1 MVNED
6 LKTFMD
12 HLNIINKDISEYVN
26 EEKGVRYI
34 VPNSYVFTRCDYL
47 ELTNEEV
54 KKEKFNQNI
63 NNEDIKFN
71 YIESTRPAPKYE
83 TTKREEDKYT
93 IVDAK
98 IKVNQVWVVSNG
110 LKFKN
115 TFNNKEDAIKLTNSI
130 NEKLLSYY
138 S

>member
-12 HLNIINKDISEYVN
+12 HLTIINKEISEYKN
-26 EEKGVRYI
+26 EETGVRYV
-34 VPNSYVFTRCDYL
+34 VPNGYVLARCDYL

-71 YIESTRPAPKYE
+71 YIKSTRPAPKYE
-83 TTKREEDKYT
+83 QTKREADKYT
-93 IVDAK
+93 IIDAEVQ
-98 IKVNQVWVVSNG
+98 VNQVWVVSNG

-115 TFNNKEDAIKLTNSI
+115 TFNNKEEAMKLTEEI
-130 NEKLLSYY
+130 NNKLMQYY

>member
-12 HLNIINKDISEYVN
+12 HVKILNKDLSEYVN
-26 EEKGVRYI
+26 EEKGVSYLI
-34 VPNSYVFTRCDYL
+34 PNSYVFARCDYL

-63 NNEDIKFN
+63 NNVDIKFN

-83 TTKREEDKYT
+83 KTKVEADKYT
-93 IVDAK
+93 IIDAK
-98 IKVNQVWVVSNG
+98 VMVNQVWVVSNG

-115 TFNNKEDAIKLTNSI
+115 TFNNKKDAMELVNSI
-130 NEKLLSYY
+130 NSKLKGYFE
-138 S
+138 

>member
-115 TFNNKEDAIKLTNSI
+115 TFNNKERSESNGNCL
-130 NEKLLSYY
+130 
-138 S
+138 

>member
-12 HLNIINKDISEYVN
+12 HLTIINKEISEYKN
-26 EEKGVRYI
+26 EETGVRYV
-34 VPNSYVFTRCDYL
+34 VPNGYVLARCDYL

-71 YIESTRPAPKYE
+71 HIKSTRPAPKYE
-83 TTKREEDKYT
+83 QTKIEADKYT
-93 IVDAK
+93 IIDAEVQ
-98 IKVNQVWVVSNG
+98 VNQVWVVSNG

-115 TFNNKEDAIKLTNSI
+115 TFNNKEEAMKLTEEI
-130 NEKLLSYY
+130 NNKLMQYY

>member
-98 IKVNQVWVVSNG
+98 IKVNQVCVVSNG

>member
-1 MVNED
+1 MA
-6 LKTFMD
+6 
-12 HLNIINKDISEYVN
+12 
-26 EEKGVRYI
+26 EEKI
-34 VPNSYVFTRCDYL
+34 VQQA
-47 ELTNEEV
+47 EEV

-83 TTKREEDKYT
+83 TTKREEDKFV

-130 NEKLLSYY
+130 NEKLLRYY

>member
-83 TTKREEDKYT
+83 TTKREEDKFV

-130 NEKLLSYY
+130 NEKLLRYY